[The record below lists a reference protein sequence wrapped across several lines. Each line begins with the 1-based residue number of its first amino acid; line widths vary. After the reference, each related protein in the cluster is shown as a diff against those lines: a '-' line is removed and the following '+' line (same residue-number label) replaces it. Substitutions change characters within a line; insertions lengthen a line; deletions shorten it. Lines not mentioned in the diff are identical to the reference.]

1 MTSELVTV
9 RPHQTPRKCCAES
22 GVVHDKLLC
31 VLPSPA
37 AFATGRTRLGDILN
51 VALENPL
58 SGSREFKMLCS
69 LLLERVMKSGLLTQF
84 RMFLILR
91 ADKMNP
97 PVFILP

>member
-1 MTSELVTV
+1 MQSLVLSV
-9 RPHQTPRKCCAES
+9 INCCVCS
-22 GVVHDKLLC
+22 H
-31 VLPSPA
+31 PPA
-37 AFATGRTRLGDILN
+37 AFATGRTRLADISN

-84 RMFLILR
+84 SMCLILR
-91 ADKMNP
+91 ADKLNP